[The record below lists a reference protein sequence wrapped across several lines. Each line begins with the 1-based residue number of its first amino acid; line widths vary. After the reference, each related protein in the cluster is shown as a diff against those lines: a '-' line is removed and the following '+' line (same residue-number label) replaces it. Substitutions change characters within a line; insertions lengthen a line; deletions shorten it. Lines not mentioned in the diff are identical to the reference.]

1 MATRAGY
8 YASTDNE
15 KVFLISGDKYFD
27 MIAPIS
33 DAENIS
39 TLQRTAKKKTIFNI
53 LLNLL
58 VISICYII

>member
-8 YASTDNE
+8 YASIDNE
-15 KVFLISGDKYFD
+15 KNFLISGDKYFE

>member
-8 YASTDNE
+8 YASIDNE
-15 KVFLISGDKYFD
+15 KNFLISGDKYFD

-33 DAENIS
+33 DAENVS